1 LKEEQRENIKS
12 SWRERER
19 EREKAVGERE
29 MDRRK

>member
-19 EREKAVGERE
+19 EKAFGERE